1 MKMTLNY
8 RCLSCGKGVQ
18 KAEADANLEQMKV
31 PAAPD
36 GLTLSSGVWQQ
47 SWGLHRC
54 SDREIGVLLFLG
66 ITLGE

>member
-8 RCLSCGKGVQ
+8 RCLSCGKLVQ
-18 KAEADANLEQMKV
+18 KTGEDANLEQMKV

-36 GLTLSSGVWQQ
+36 DVSLSSGIWQQ

-54 SDREIGVLLFLG
+54 SAQEIGALLFLG
-66 ITLGE
+66 ILLEG